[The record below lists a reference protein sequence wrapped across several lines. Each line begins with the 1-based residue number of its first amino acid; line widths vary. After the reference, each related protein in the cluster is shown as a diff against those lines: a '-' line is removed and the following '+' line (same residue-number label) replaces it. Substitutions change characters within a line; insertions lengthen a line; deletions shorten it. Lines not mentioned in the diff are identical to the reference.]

1 MPNSCKQV
9 ISNGLNLLELL
20 QCKKC
25 KQMKDFANV
34 KSNKSKKTK
43 RKLFLLQKPSVRTIS
58 TSAILILIFISVGL
72 AFSSIFLFKTMLYQL
87 RISNLNTVN
96 IDFPSSLME
105 NSVLIEFNEENN
117 SLECQFFVQIGAY
130 GNKKYALEAIKML
143 NSDIENLSI
152 NEVYS
157 TLLPGKLLNSVI
169 SGPYINRSDK

>member
-1 MPNSCKQV
+1 
-9 ISNGLNLLELL
+9 
-20 QCKKC
+20 
-25 KQMKDFANV
+25 MKDFANF
-34 KSNKSKKTK
+34 KGNKSKKTK
-43 RKLFLLQKPSVRTIS
+43 RKTVFTSKKPSVRTIS
-58 TSAILILIFISVGL
+58 ASAILILIFIGVGL
-72 AFSSIFLFKTMLYQL
+72 AFSSIFLFKTNVTS
-87 RISNLNTVN
+87 IKNVNTSNTVN

-130 GNKKYALEAIKML
+130 GNRKYALEAIKML

-169 SGPYINRSDK
+169 SGPYINRSAANNAKEKITKRGFEPRLRTVCKEN